1 MTAVT
6 LTQPSLVTATPAVA
20 RTHARIVV
28 ARTLRLAMTHA
39 VVTVAAQA
47 TPAVVTLART
57 VTPRTVSVVR
67 RRGGGDILTATLC
80 TNVTFAATHGDVTHV
95 DAAVQN
101 KNTID
106 RLKSLSTQY

>member
-6 LTQPSLVTATPAVA
+6 LTQPALVTATPAVA

-28 ARTLRLAMTHA
+28 AGALRLAVTLA
-39 VVTVAAQA
+39 VVTVAQA

-67 RRGGGDILTATLC
+67 RG
-80 TNVTFAATHGDVTHV
+80 
-95 DAAVQN
+95 
-101 KNTID
+101 
-106 RLKSLSTQY
+106 

>member
-39 VVTVAAQA
+39 VVTVVAQT
-47 TPAVVTLART
+47 TPAVMALART
-57 VTPRTVSVVR
+57 VTPRTVRVVR
-67 RRGGGDILTATLC
+67 GRGDILTATLC
-80 TNVTFAATHGDVTHV
+80 TCVTFATTHDDVTHV

-101 KNTID
+101 NNTID
-106 RLKSLSTQY
+106 RNN

>member
-1 MTAVT
+1 MTAMT

-20 RTHARIVV
+20 RTHARIVM

-39 VVTVAAQA
+39 VVTVAQT
-47 TPAVVTLART
+47 TPAVMTLART

-67 RRGGGDILTATLC
+67 GRGDILTATVC
-80 TNVTFAATHGDVTHV
+80 TRVTFAATHGDVTYV

-101 KNTID
+101 NNTID
-106 RLKSLSTQY
+106 RNN